1 MADASVPQLK
11 WIKASRSYGCGECV
25 ELADDGDGVLLRD
38 SKDPSGPRLRFTR
51 RELAAFVH
59 AAGAGEFDQLL

>member
-1 MADASVPQLK
+1 VTDASTSQLN
-11 WIKASRSYGCGECV
+11 WIKASRSYDCGECI
-25 ELADDGDGVLLRD
+25 ELADDGDSVLVRD